1 MKLDLSFLAGLF
13 LIGSDLLARV
23 AVQGAEQ
30 ALVATRLSTVL
41 QPWCAHRLGRELAR
55 NCVVEKDTTENDL
68 KSLLIKNLGGIDYE
82 FVAAYFRPKQ
92 S

>member
-30 ALVATRLSTVL
+30 ALVATAIEYGSAAVVCASARARASTKL
-41 QPWCAHRLGRELAR
+41 CR
-55 NCVVEKDTTENDL
+55 
-68 KSLLIKNLGGIDYE
+68 
-82 FVAAYFRPKQ
+82 
-92 S
+92 